1 VGTLYKRAGSRN
13 WMMAVTVAGRQVC
26 KSTHTSNKRRAEQLL
41 SKWET
46 EVFERRYYLPKS
58 APPFFA
64 DWADEFL
71 AKVGHPNTRKR
82 YGSSVGKLKSAFSA
96 VRLSD
101 ISAERIEEYKE
112 TRLSEDVEPATI
124 NHDLRVLRRMM
135 RLAERKR
142 LISRNPFLEVDF
154 LKEKN
159 SRTPHIV
166 TFEEEEQILA
176 AAPPFLRVLIVLIL
190 ETGMRSHREA
200 LALKWEAINFQGDS
214 IRVRESKTR
223 AGIRNIPLTARCKS
237 ELLDW
242 REKLGPHF
250 SQFVFPNMW
259 APTKPRNDIRHAW
272 AKTLESAGIPYF
284 WLYNLRHSYASRLS
298 AAGVSDL
305 FVAQMI
311 GHNSPGILQKYSKEI
326 DEYRREAVRKLE
338 RMRAEHASKRQEDSK
353 PPADSAKSSPPE
365 PAVPIRKNYYS
376 FTTVRSFPQERKPL
390 RRCSA
395 DS

>member
-1 VGTLYKRAGSRN
+1 MGTLYKRSGSRK
-13 WMMAVTVAGRQVC
+13 WMMAVTVDGRQVC
-26 KSTHTSNKRRAEQLL
+26 KSTHTSNKRRADQLL

-58 APPFFA
+58 SPPLFA
-64 DWADEFL
+64 DWSKEFL

-82 YGSSVGKLKSAFSA
+82 YGSSVGKLKAAFGK

-101 ISAERIEEYKE
+101 ISAERIEDYKE
-112 TRLSEDVEPATI
+112 TRLSQDVEPATI

-135 RLAERKR
+135 RLAERQR

-159 SRTPHIV
+159 SRSPHIV

-176 AAPPFLRVLIVLIL
+176 VAPAFLRVLIVLIL

-200 LALKWEAINFQGDS
+200 LALKWDAINFQGDS

-237 ELLDW
+237 ELLHW
-242 REKLGPHF
+242 RETLGTNF
-250 SQFVFPNMW
+250 SQFVFPNMR
-259 APTKPRNDIRHAW
+259 APTRPRNDIRYAW
-272 AKTLESAGIPYF
+272 AKTLESAGITYF
-284 WLYNLRHSYASRLS
+284 WFYNLRHSYASRLS

-311 GHNSPGILQKYSKEI
+311 GHNSPGILQRYSKAI

-338 RMRAEHASKRQEDSK
+338 RMRAEDALQRQKSLK
-353 PPADSAKSSPPE
+353 PPAGVPESSPPE
-365 PAVPIRKNYYS
+365 PSAPIRENYYS
-376 FTTVRSFPQERKPL
+376 FTTVQSFPQGKRRL
-390 RRCSA
+390 RRCGAHS
-395 DS
+395 